1 MFEPGQAYFCPC
13 EQPPLHLFK
22 SPFLFHFV
30 QEILVANINVVKMSS
45 SDDEFDPVTASEAS
59 SSFGGD
65 AGNDDGGLIGAGGAN
80 AWEQVQ

>member
-1 MFEPGQAYFCPC
+1 MSRGRLIFAHANT
-13 EQPPLHLFK
+13 PPLHLFK

-30 QEILVANINVVKMSS
+30 QEILVANINVVKMGS

>member
-30 QEILVANINVVKMSS
+30 QEILVANINVVKMGS
-45 SDDEFDPVTASEAS
+45 SDYEFDPVTASEAS

-65 AGNDDGGLIGAGGAN
+65 AGNDDDGLIGAGGAN